1 MKRLPLSRRTPAG
14 KVDFAQDFFGRETFL
29 TVSGQLNVEAYCLA
43 LSKVYTFGPTFR
55 AENSNTSRHLAEFWM
70 IEPEIAFADLS
81 DNATLAEAGVQ
92 AAMGYSQNLY
102 QIATEAQAQFAKLV
116 EESHATYTKGA
127 TAWVDEA
134 SKSAPA
140 GSEAAVNAFRQ
151 GLAASTAA
159 FGQFNQAS
167 KQVVSLADASVRA
180 AAANASKVVATTKG
194 RKSA

>member
-1 MKRLPLSRRTPAG
+1 MYYATEQVAEMNKANVAQAARLAALVLENAEKLA
-14 KVDFAQDFFGRETFL
+14 KVNLLTAKSALAQGIESAQAVAAVKDAQ
-29 TVSGQLNVEAYCLA
+29 QLFTL
-43 LSKVYTFGPTFR
+43 
-55 AENSNTSRHLAEFWM
+55 
-70 IEPEIAFADLS
+70 
-81 DNATLAEAGVQ
+81 NATLAEAGVQ

-116 EESHATYTKGA
+116 EESHASYTKGA
-127 TAWVDEA
+127 TAWVDQA

-140 GSEAAVNAFRQ
+140 GSEGAVNAIRQ
-151 GLAASTAA
+151 GLAASAAA

-167 KQVVSLADASVRA
+167 RQVVSLADASVRA